1 MRTGPDRSSDHGPKT
16 VRTGLRTGPG
26 PVFSRTDPSL
36 PVESIIELIQVVKR
50 AEKQN
55 EYFVNIYMF

>member
-36 PVESIIELIQVVKR
+36 VDIFYISVFKKFNKR
-50 AEKQN
+50 TPYEK
-55 EYFVNIYMF
+55 

>member
-36 PVESIIELIQVVKR
+36 EEVIQKRSIEEVNEMLKLHELEI
-50 AEKQN
+50 
-55 EYFVNIYMF
+55 

>member
-36 PVESIIELIQVVKR
+36 VLIFCNTTIDMTVDCSFYYV
-50 AEKQN
+50 
-55 EYFVNIYMF
+55 